1 MFHPLGQVLRYKRID
16 VPSIPKTPES
26 DTTCK
31 KTESTALRFFEGLFK
46 SKVTRALLITGAV
59 VAAPFLLVSNPISWV
74 ATALGV
80 SLLAAAAIFA
90 CVAIGIF
97 GLCLLAQKLLCDG
110 TLEFELSAA
119 FRLTKKNDYN
129 QIAFPEWAPL
139 PNTGPL
145 YLGSMPNRIRPGDV
159 EALFKEGGGAVL
171 SINEEWERQPL
182 GLNVPYSAQDWR
194 EKGVTYFPLE
204 VKDHTL
210 MDVLGMELAA
220 NLLHYHLSRNAAAL
234 VHCRAG
240 VGRSATAIAAYLMK
254 HGKDKDGN
262 RLTIEAICTGITSS
276 RKKAT
281 IWNKLEALRNYDE
294 YLKKQG
300 YQRPDRSPIIDAVIE
315 QKIKGKMNI
324 KACIAAGDLQSSA
337 RLPKKS
343 RRRPLQHLKSG

>member
-1 MFHPLGQVLRYKRID
+1 MFHPLGQVLRHTLPKA
-16 VPSIPKTPES
+16 PSAA
-26 DTTCK
+26 DTSAPDPTCK
-31 KTESTALRFFEGLFK
+31 KTESAALSVFKGLFK
-46 SKVTRALLITGAV
+46 SKVTRAFLITAAV
-59 VAAPFLLVSNPISWV
+59 VGVPFLLVSNPIGWI
-74 ATALGV
+74 ATAIGV
-80 SLLAAAAIFA
+80 STLAAAAIFA
-90 CVAIGIF
+90 LLCIGIF

-119 FRLTKKNDYN
+119 FRLTKENDYN

-171 SINEEWERQPL
+171 SINEEWEREPL
-182 GLNVPYSAQDWR
+182 GLNVPYSAKDWR
-194 EKGVTYFPLE
+194 AVGVTYFSLD

-210 MDVLGMELAA
+210 MDALDMEIAA
-220 NLLHYHLSRNAAAL
+220 NLIHYHLSRNAAAL

-254 HGKDKDGN
+254 HGYDKDGN
-262 RLTIEAICTGITSS
+262 RLTIEAICSGIATS
-276 RKKAT
+276 REKAT

-300 YQRPDRSPIIDAVIE
+300 YQRPDRSPAIEAMIDR
-315 QKIKGKMNI
+315 KIKGNKKI
-324 KACIAAGDLQSSA
+324 KACVVAGDLQSSA
-337 RLPKKS
+337 RMPQKSKS
-343 RRRPLQHLKSG
+343 RSRLSYKTE